1 MKFNNLK
8 DNSYLLN
15 KIIWYNINRFGYI
28 DNILQNK
35 AAIYIYFCNINNKYY
50 IGSTVNLSAR
60 ISTHRSRIFNWSK
73 YKNNN
78 SSLLYE
84 TILKYGWIN
93 FQLGVLEYIDLSQIA
108 DSKDKKLI
116 ILDKEQ
122 YYLNILNPFLNLY
135 KKANSSLGAKRS
147 PNFSIKA
154 SKIRRGK
161 GKKWNMYTQKIT
173 KLVTPETKNK
183 ISLNNQGIYVKVF
196 DKFNN
201 FLFEFSS
208 LRSTAKFF
216 GVDPKTINNIYKT
229 GRSFDEYNYKF
240 YVKDTRIQVFNPNFE
255 LIETFRNITKTSERY
270 NIPLSTLSNYIKLRK
285 LYKNKFYFY
294 KINVET

>member
-1 MKFNNLK
+1 
-8 DNSYLLN
+8 
-15 KIIWYNINRFGYI
+15 
-28 DNILQNK
+28 
-35 AAIYIYFCNINNKYY
+35 
-50 IGSTVNLSAR
+50 
-60 ISTHRSRIFNWSK
+60 
-73 YKNNN
+73 
-78 SSLLYE
+78 
-84 TILKYGWIN
+84 
-93 FQLGVLEYIDLSQIA
+93 
-108 DSKDKKLI
+108 
-116 ILDKEQ
+116 
-122 YYLNILNPFLNLY
+122 
-135 KKANSSLGAKRS
+135 
-147 PNFSIKA
+147 
-154 SKIRRGK
+154 
-161 GKKWNMYTQKIT
+161 MYTQKIT